1 MDMTF
6 AVATLIATIGSI
18 GFIMALDWIEKHEDR
33 KK

>member
-6 AVATLIATIGSI
+6 AIATAIAILGSV